1 MTSTRINELAV
12 RIQENTFKVD
22 DYMSRK
28 GLPSPS
34 FDEDGPVDFKINSPE
49 IEEARMIAI
58 DSTLELHQLL
68 LGPALCLRP
77 VVSMVMNRFT
87 ARARLVR

>member
-12 RIQENTFKVD
+12 TIQENTFKVD

-28 GLPSPS
+28 GLRSPS
-34 FDEDGPVDFKINSPE
+34 FEEDGPVDFKINSPE

-77 VVSMVMNRFT
+77 VVSIVMKRFT